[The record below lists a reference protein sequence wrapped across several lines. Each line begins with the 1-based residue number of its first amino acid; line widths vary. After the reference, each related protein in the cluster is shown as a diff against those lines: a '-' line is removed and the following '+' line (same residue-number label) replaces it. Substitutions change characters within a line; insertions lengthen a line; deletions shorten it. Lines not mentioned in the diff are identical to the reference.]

1 VNLQDPWQR
10 IRKRAGLED
19 VRLHDLRHTFASA
32 GAALGSSL
40 LVIGKLLGHV
50 EPSTTARY
58 AHLSADP
65 LREASD
71 AIGSKIAAAMR
82 GPAKAGNVVPLKSAN

>member
-1 VNLQDPWQR
+1 MNLQDPWQR
-10 IRKRAGLED
+10 VRKRAGLED

-50 EPSTTARY
+50 EQRTTERY

-65 LREASD
+65 LREASE
-71 AIGSKIAAAMR
+71 AIGSRIAAAMR
-82 GPAKAGNVVPLKSAN
+82 GPERPANVVPLKSN